1 MRVWFR
7 IELNS
12 LFTGVDGTGV
22 QIDNLV
28 DVSQMNNQE
37 VAMRISTDVNSGE
50 EFFTDLNGFHAIR
63 RKRLAKIPL
72 QANYYPVPS
81 MIYLQDE
88 ERSVDVSYCK
98 MTVHVGVV

>member
-1 MRVWFR
+1 M
-7 IELNS
+7 
-12 LFTGVDGTGV
+12 

-37 VAMRISTDVNSGE
+37 VAMRISTDVDSGE

-81 MIYLQDE
+81 MIYLQDDQ
-88 ERSVDVSYCK
+88 RSVDVSYCK
-98 MTVHVGVV
+98 MTVHVGIISELALFI

>member
-1 MRVWFR
+1 MASNPQLEF
-7 IELNS
+7 I
-12 LFTGVDGTGV
+12 LFAGVDGTGV

-37 VAMRISTDVNSGE
+37 VAMRVSTDVDSGE
-50 EFFTDLNGFHAIR
+50 EFFTDLNGFHVIR

-81 MIYLQDE
+81 MIYLQDD
-88 ERSVDVSYCK
+88 ER
-98 MTVHVGVV
+98 

>member
-1 MRVWFR
+1 MIGENHATFM
-7 IELNS
+7 IPPIDPL
-12 LFTGVDGTGV
+12 LLTGVDGTGV

-37 VAMRISTDVNSGE
+37 VAMRISTDVDSGE

-81 MIYLQDE
+81 MIYLQDD
-88 ERSVDVSYCK
+88 ER
-98 MTVHVGVV
+98 

>member
-7 IELNS
+7 IKLNS

-37 VAMRISTDVNSGE
+37 VAMRISTDVDSGE
-50 EFFTDLNGFHAIR
+50 EYFTDLNGFHAIR